1 MLLASFAVAS
11 AVAVSSQGTTA
22 LPMAAVSTPVV
33 AQMDLSV
40 TGIAQMVPSSFAGCS
55 AVLAVFGPAV
65 FRRARTTR
73 RERRVHLAPL
83 PQNYMY
89 FPTAAR

>member
-1 MLLASFAVAS
+1 MLLASLAVAS

-22 LPMAAVSTPVV
+22 LPMTVVSTPVV
-33 AQMDLSV
+33 AQMDMSI
-40 TGIAQMVPSSFAGCS
+40 TGIAQLVPASFAGCS

-65 FRRARTTR
+65 LRRSRSSR
-73 RERRVHLAPL
+73 VERRVHLVPL

-89 FPTAAR
+89 FPTAH